1 MISLPEYTGQR
12 LPIELPNSRDELGEL
27 FNSLD
32 LRVGVELGVEEGVY
46 SETLCKGNPDMKLT
60 GIDAWQAYKGYRDHV
75 TQEKLDK
82 LYYNTLL
89 RMNEYIHSD
98 RYEAIKG
105 FSQDVVKTFDDES
118 LDFVYIDA
126 AHDFVN
132 VTLDIAAWEK
142 KVRKGGIVAGHDYR
156 RTTGGAVNHTKDVV
170 QAWTYSHGIKPWYV
184 LRGDRAATWL
194 WVKN

>member
-1 MISLPEYTGQR
+1 MISLPEYTGQK

-27 FNSLD
+27 FSNMGFV
-32 LRVGVELGVEEGVY
+32 VGVELGVERGVY
-46 SETLCKGNPDMKLT
+46 SKILMDSHPGMVLV
-60 GIDAWQAYKGYRDHV
+60 GIDAWTAYKGYRDHV
-75 TQEKLDK
+75 SQDKLDDM
-82 LYYNTLL
+82 YA
-89 RMNEYIHSD
+89 
-98 RYEAIKG
+98 EAKSIMKDYKGYAVRKG
-105 FSQDVVKTFDDES
+105 FSQDQVKEFADGE

-170 QAWTYSHGIKPWYV
+170 QAWTYSHDIKPWYV

-194 WVKN
+194 WIKR

>member
-12 LPIELPNSRDELGEL
+12 LPIELINSRDELGTLFKEL
-27 FNSLD
+27 GF
-32 LRVGVELGVEEGVY
+32 RIGVELGVESGVF
-46 SETLCKGNPDMKLT
+46 SRTLCEGNPEMHLI
-60 GIDAWQAYKGYRDHV
+60 GVDAWTAYKGYRDHV
-75 TQEKLDK
+75 TQEKLDGM
-82 LYYNTLL
+82 YQNTIE
-89 RMNEYIHSD
+89 RMKGYD
-98 RYEAIKG
+98 YEAVKG
-105 FSQDVVKTFDDES
+105 FSQDIVKNFADGE

-194 WVKN
+194 WIKR

>member
-1 MISLPEYTGQR
+1 MILLPEYTGQK
-12 LPIELPNSRDELGEL
+12 LPIELPNSRDELGGL
-27 FNSLD
+27 FNDMGFTL
-32 LRVGVELGVEEGVY
+32 GVELGVEAGVY
-46 SETLCKGNPDMKLT
+46 SEILCKGNPLMLLI
-60 GIDAWQAYKGYRDHV
+60 GIDAWTAYKGYRDHV
-75 TQEKLDK
+75 SQDKLDAM
-82 LYYNTLL
+82 YQRTEQ
-89 RMNEYIHSD
+89 RMMNYSYSA
-98 RYEAIKG
+98 RKA
-105 FSQDVVKTFDDES
+105 FSQDAVKDFEDGE

-194 WVKN
+194 WIKQ

>member
-1 MISLPEYTGQR
+1 MISLPEYTGQK
-12 LPIELPNSRDELGEL
+12 LPIDLPNSRDELGDL
-27 FNSLD
+27 FRQMD
-32 LRVGVELGVEEGVY
+32 FTMGVELGVESGVY
-46 SETLCKGNPDMKLT
+46 SEILCKANPKMLLI
-60 GIDAWQAYKGYRDHV
+60 GIDAWTAYKGYRDHV
-75 TQEKLDK
+75 SQGKLDAMLESTK
-82 LYYNTLL
+82 ERLSAYN
-89 RMNEYIHSD
+89 YKV
-98 RYEAIKG
+98 IKA
-105 FSQDVVKTFDDES
+105 FSQDAVKEFQDGE

-156 RTTGGAVNHTKDVV
+156 RTKGGAVNHTKDVV

-194 WVKN
+194 WVKS